1 MTHQMLFGNRDPV
14 ASIVVASWIFGP
26 RMSFT
31 TSPTGAREPT
41 ARRTRVVGL
50 PVHLEAAPLDLVAE
64 VLATID
70 GDPMRL
76 IDGEPL
82 REQ

>member
-1 MTHQMLFGNRDPV
+1 
-14 ASIVVASWIFGP
+14 VVRRAANG
-26 RMSFT
+26 
-31 TSPTGAREPT
+31 GAH
-41 ARRTRVVGL
+41 RVVGL